1 MAVVGTEQH
10 GDRRMGAL
18 DGVKVL
24 DLSRVIAGPYCCQL
38 LADNGADVIKV
49 EAPGG
54 DMNRSFPTVI
64 SPGHST
70 NFRSSN
76 RGKRGITLN
85 LKNPDAQRIM
95 HALASKV
102 DVVVQSFLPKT
113 AATLGADYETLSL
126 LNPRMIYASISGYGA
141 KGDLKDKPGY
151 DTMVTAFAGIMSLT
165 GEADGPPTRPGVIA
179 VDMSTAM
186 LAYGGIVSALLARAE
201 GRAGGQRV
209 DVSLLES
216 AVSLLSFRGLNYL
229 QMGNVDQREGAGYNA
244 ITPYGSY
251 RCADGDILIGA
262 ATQANWLTLCRTL
275 KFEGLA
281 GDPRYA
287 DNAAR
292 SANSDALRT
301 DLEAIL
307 ASATMDEW
315 LGRLE
320 VAGVPS
326 APINTVDRVLD
337 HPQVRA
343 NGMVVSVPT
352 ADGGSMDL
360 LGNPINFS
368 ATPGEVGAAPP
379 SPGQHNVEVLG
390 EVLGMSEAEVT
401 KLAEDG
407 VL

>member
-1 MAVVGTEQH
+1 
-10 GDRRMGAL
+10 MGAL
-18 DGVKVL
+18 DGIKVL
-24 DLSRVIAGPYCCQL
+24 DLSRVIAGPYCCQM

-54 DMNRSFPTVI
+54 DMNRGFPTVI
-64 SPGHST
+64 SSGLST
-70 NFRSSN
+70 NFLSSN

-85 LKNPDAQRIM
+85 LKNPEARQIM
-95 HALASKV
+95 HALARKV

-113 AATLGADYETLSL
+113 AADLGADYETLSA

-165 GEADGPPTRPGVIA
+165 GEADGPPARPGVIA

-186 LAYGGIVSALLARAE
+186 LAYGGIVSALFARSE

-216 AVSLLSFRGLNYL
+216 AVAMLSFRGLNYL
-229 QMGNVDQREGAGYNA
+229 QLGVVDQREGAGYNA
-244 ITPYGSY
+244 ITPYGAY

-262 ATQANWLTLCRTL
+262 ATQANWLNLCRVL
-275 KFEGLA
+275 DNGGLA
-281 GDPRYA
+281 DDPRYA
-287 DNAAR
+287 DNATR
-292 SANSDALRT
+292 SANADALRA

-307 ASATMDEW
+307 ATARMDEW
-315 LGRLE
+315 LDRLE
-320 VAGVPS
+320 TAGVPS

-343 NGMVVSVPT
+343 NDMVVSAPT
-352 ADGGSMDL
+352 SDGGSMQL
-360 LGNPINFS
+360 LGNPINLS
-368 ATPGEVGAAPP
+368 ATPGKTGAAPP
-379 SPGQHNVEVLG
+379 TPGQHTTEVLR
-390 EVLGMSEAEVT
+390 EMLGLSEAEVER
-401 KLAEDG
+401 LAKDG

>member
-1 MAVVGTEQH
+1 
-10 GDRRMGAL
+10 MGAL
-18 DGVKVL
+18 DGIKVL
-24 DLSRVIAGPYCCQL
+24 DLSRVIAGPYCCQM

-54 DMNRSFPTVI
+54 DMNRGFPTVI

-85 LKNPDAQRIM
+85 LKNPEARRIM
-95 HALASKV
+95 HALAGKV

-113 AATLGADYETLSL
+113 AAALGADYETLSA

-165 GEADGPPTRPGVIA
+165 GEADGPPARPGVIA
-179 VDMSTAM
+179 VDMATAM
-186 LAYGGIVSALLARAE
+186 LAHGGIVSALFARAE
-201 GRAGGQRV
+201 GRASGQRI

-216 AVSLLSFRGLNYL
+216 AVALLSFRGLNYL
-229 QMGNVDQREGAGYNA
+229 QLGVVDQREGAGYNA

-262 ATQANWLTLCRTL
+262 ATQANWLNLCRAL
-275 KFEGLA
+275 DADGLA
-281 GDPRYA
+281 ADPRYA

-292 SANSDALRT
+292 SRNAEALRAE
-301 DLEAIL
+301 LETIL
-307 ASATMDEW
+307 ASATMESW
-315 LGRLE
+315 LERLE
-320 VAGVPS
+320 AAVVPS
-326 APINTVDRVLD
+326 APINTVDRVLN

-343 NGMVVSVPT
+343 NDMVVTAPT

-360 LGNPINFS
+360 LGIPVNMS
-368 ATPGEVGAAPP
+368 ATPGKVGAAPP

-390 EVLGMSEAEVT
+390 EMLGMSDTEVAR
-401 KLAEDG
+401 LAEEG